1 MENELEMI
9 QTLFEY
15 QNFGL
20 APFPIMP
27 FSKEIHKGNKG
38 KIFFDNAQSGIQMS
52 EEEIYDWFGE
62 KKLDNCGLICGEEGN
77 LSVLE
82 FESDTVIIR
91 LMSLI
96 EKESL
101 DKISNLIFYNFLEN
115 LYSST
120 TFIRTPDKKIQFW
133 FKFSKNLP
141 SFFWNNNKSI
151 KILEGINIYS
161 SGYIVAP
168 PSFIR
173 KNNLI
178 GQYEIEEGKPPV
190 EFPNEIT
197 FFKNLLSK

>member
-52 EEEIYDWFGE
+52 DEEIYDWFGE

-133 FKFSKNLP
+133 FKFSKE
-141 SFFWNNNKSI
+141 S
-151 KILEGINIYS
+151 
-161 SGYIVAP
+161 
-168 PSFIR
+168 
-173 KNNLI
+173 
-178 GQYEIEEGKPPV
+178 
-190 EFPNEIT
+190 
-197 FFKNLLSK
+197 

>member
-141 SFFWNNNKSI
+141 SFLWNNNKSI
-151 KILEGINIYS
+151 KKLKGINIYS
-161 SGYIVAP
+161 SGYIIAP

-173 KNNLI
+173 KNNII
-178 GQYEIEEGKPPV
+178 GQYEIEDGKPPDF
-190 EFPNEIT
+190 FPNEIT
-197 FFKNLLSK
+197 FFKKILSE

>member
-141 SFFWNNNKSI
+141 SFLWNNNKSI
-151 KILEGINIYS
+151 NTSNNSKDKDIENSSYETDDDEISESLSINS
-161 SGYIVAP
+161 D
-168 PSFIR
+168 
-173 KNNLI
+173 
-178 GQYEIEEGKPPV
+178 IELNATFKK
-190 EFPNEIT
+190 FP
-197 FFKNLLSK
+197 LQQP

>member
-1 MENELEMI
+1 MNGSKLVNDRFYLIKNLDNMM
-9 QTLFEY
+9 TNSF
-15 QNFGL
+15 
-20 APFPIMP
+20 
-27 FSKEIHKGNKG
+27 KEIGSCILIIG
-38 KIFFDNAQSGIQMS
+38 KTLGHLYQSEFFREVMK
-52 EEEIYDWFGE
+52 IYEGSAPKINLFNE
-62 KKLDNCGLICGEEGN
+62 KSKNYRTQI
-77 LSVLE
+77 
-82 FESDTVIIR
+82 
-91 LMSLI
+91 
-96 EKESL
+96 
-101 DKISNLIFYNFLEN
+101 N
-115 LYSST
+115 LYASSYHYKLNSRYRVIVPGIS

-141 SFFWNNNKSI
+141 SFLWNNNKSI

-197 FFKNLLSK
+197 FFKKVIFT